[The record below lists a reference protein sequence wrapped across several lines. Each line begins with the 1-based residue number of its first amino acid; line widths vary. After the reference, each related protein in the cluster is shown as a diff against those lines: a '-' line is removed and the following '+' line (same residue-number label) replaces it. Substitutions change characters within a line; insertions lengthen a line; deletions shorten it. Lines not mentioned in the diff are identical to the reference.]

1 MRSISFSP
9 DGKLIAS
16 GSGDKTVKI
25 WDFHTGDLIRTLKG
39 HKSYVTSI
47 SFSPDGEFI
56 ASGSG
61 DKTVKIWEF
70 HTGDLI
76 RTLEGHK
83 SYVNSISFS
92 PDGKLIASGSYDKT
106 IKIWEF
112 PIGDLIRTLEGHKN
126 HVNSIS
132 FSPDGKLIASG
143 SGDKTVKIWDFHTGD
158 LIQTLKG
165 HKSSVRSIS
174 FSPDGEFIASGSND
188 QTVKIWDFLKIKI
201 EFEKMKISIAKKE
214 ETRND
219 LIEKFSLIEKLIRNS
234 SFSTG
239 VQELRK
245 IIEVALYNNFI
256 EIRNKAEEKLKLYR
270 ELEKC
275 WLYLKNLSSI
285 YEEISLNEIISRSKT
300 EIALNDLITLLE
312 NMIINGEIDAR
323 IKGGTLFFLNNNT
336 IPIEKEKDIIEEG
349 KSEFETKIENYKPK
363 GYPCPYCNA
372 LVDEDIIFCSY
383 CGNKIK
389 D

>member
-1 MRSISFSP
+1 MKCLEQNFCILTLGQEKRNINVLDGIVTIAISVDGKYSISGWALGGSMKIWHIPAGALIRTIEGHENGVNSISFSP
-9 DGKLIAS
+9 DGEFIAS
-16 GSGDKTVKI
+16 GSNDQTVKI

-39 HKSYVTSI
+39 HKSYV
-47 SFSPDGEFI
+47 
-56 ASGSG
+56 
-61 DKTVKIWEF
+61 
-70 HTGDLI
+70 
-76 RTLEGHK
+76 R
-83 SYVNSISFS
+83 
-92 PDGKLIASGSYDKT
+92 
-106 IKIWEF
+106 
-112 PIGDLIRTLEGHKN
+112 
-126 HVNSIS
+126 SIS